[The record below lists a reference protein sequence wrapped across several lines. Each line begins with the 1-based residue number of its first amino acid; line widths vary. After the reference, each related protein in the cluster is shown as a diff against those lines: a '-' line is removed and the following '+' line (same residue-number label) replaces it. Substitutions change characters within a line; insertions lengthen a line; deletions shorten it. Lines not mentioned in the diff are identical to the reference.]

1 MPKRVTSVDVAR
13 EAGVSQS
20 TVSRVFS
27 PNVNVSEEKRE
38 RVLAVAWELGYSPNA
53 IARSLST
60 QQTNIIG
67 LVMANLTSPFYPYV
81 LDKFLVRLQS
91 LGKQVLLFT
100 VAQGQDI
107 DDVLPLVMQHR
118 VDALIVTSATLSS
131 AMSDKCLQMGIPVI
145 LFNRYVQDSD
155 TSAVCCD
162 NVGGGQQ
169 VADLFVDTGHVRP
182 AFLAGTPDTST
193 NTDRERGFQ
202 EQLKRRGAPPP
213 LHYQGEY
220 TYESGYAGG
229 QALLGRD
236 APPDAIFCANDIMAI
251 GCLDAARDLGVDV
264 PGQVSV
270 VGFDNIPMASWSAYQ
285 LTTISQEVDTMIDE
299 TLDLMQSKINQPDSE
314 AIIRRVPGQL
324 YQRNSLQARGEA

>member
-1 MPKRVTSVDVAR
+1 VDVAR
-13 EAGVSQS
+13 KAGVSQS
-20 TVSRVFS
+20 TVSRVFN
-27 PNVNVSEEKRE
+27 PNVNVSPEKHE
-38 RVLAVAWELGYSPNA
+38 RVLAVARELGYSPNA

-81 LDKFLVRLQS
+81 LDKFLVQLQE

-100 VAQGQDI
+100 VASGQDI

-145 LFNRYVQDSD
+145 LFNRYVQGSD
-155 TSAVCCD
+155 ISAVCCD
-162 NVGGGQQ
+162 NIGGGRQI
-169 VADLFVDTGHVRP
+169 ADLFVDTAHTRP

-193 NTDRERGFQ
+193 NTDREQGFRD
-202 EQLKRRGAPPP
+202 QLERRGAPPP

-220 TYESGYAGG
+220 TYASGYAGG
-229 QALLGRD
+229 QDLLSRD
-236 APPDAIFCANDIMAI
+236 TSPDAIFCANDIMAI

-285 LTTISQEVDTMIDE
+285 LTTISQEVDTMIAE
-299 TLDLMQSKINQPDSE
+299 TLDLMQSKINQPDS
-314 AIIRRVPGQL
+314 AAVIRRVPGRL
-324 YQRNSLQARGEA
+324 YQRYSLQVRREV